1 MGSGGG
7 KGGGKGGG
15 GSASDTMSSGQTSSP
30 YAPLLAAF
38 GKSALPVY
46 QQQTSQVGEALR
58 TGGVNAQIPIINS
71 SIDASREA
79 ASTSMESTRSAL
91 ARAGLSD
98 SSFGQRVLASQQGQE
113 GSFISQIPS
122 QAATSFIGLAP
133 GLTGQGIS
141 AAGAAG
147 GLDTHSLGAQT
158 QTGASNSGSS
168 SDQYLQYAMQIGS
181 LIAQAYAT

>member
-1 MGSGGG
+1 MM
-7 KGGGKGGG
+7 GGGKGGG
-15 GSASDTMSSGQTSSP
+15 GNASDMMSSGQTSSP

-38 GKSALPVY
+38 GKAALPVF
-46 QQQTSQVGEALR
+46 QTQANQISQAQN

-122 QAATSFIGLAP
+122 QAASSFIGLVP
-133 GLTGQGIS
+133 GLTSQGI
-141 AAGAAG
+141 AATGGAANA
-147 GLDTHSLGAQT
+147 DTHSLGAQT
-158 QTGASNSGSS
+158 ITGASNSGSS

-181 LIAQAYAT
+181 IVASAFTA